1 MVLLPWNIKSMF
13 NLLII
18 KILILT
24 TLSTVVAFLITPII
38 THFLYKYK
46 FGKQIRS
53 EDKAPI
59 FFRLHKK
66 KEGTPTMGGVIIWIT
81 VLVVMFLSY
90 LLYLIFPESGVAL
103 LNFFSRSQTLLP
115 LGALLATAI
124 VGLVDDYLG
133 VRKIGKNGGGLGMKQ
148 KLLIYFSIA
157 LIGAIW
163 FYFRLDWDIL
173 HIPFVGNF
181 EIGWWI
187 IPIFTFVVAATSFS
201 VNEADGLDGLA
212 GGLLLICF
220 GAFAVICFLQGKYD
234 LATFCCVI
242 VGALISFLW
251 FNIPPARFFMG
262 DTGSMSLGITLGII
276 AMLTNTL
283 IYLPLIASIF
293 ILESCSVIIQ
303 MLSKKFRKGK
313 KIFISTPLHH
323 HFEAIGWPESKIVMR
338 FWLLSGILTVFSLI
352 IYLFDKGI

>member
-1 MVLLPWNIKSMF
+1 ML

-24 TLSTVVAFLITPII
+24 TISTVVAFLITPII

-53 EDKAPI
+53 ENKAPI

-66 KEGTPTMGGVIIWIT
+66 KEGTPTMGGAIIWIT
-81 VLVVMFLSY
+81 AIIVMLLCY
-90 LLYLIFPESGVAL
+90 LLALIFPESGVAL

-124 VGLVDDYLG
+124 VGLIDDYLG
-133 VRKIGKNGGGLGMKQ
+133 VKRIGGNGGGLSMKQ

-157 LIGAIW
+157 LIGALW
-163 FYFRLDWDIL
+163 FYFKLNWDVL

-201 VNEADGLDGLA
+201 VNETDGLDGLA

-220 GAFAVICFLQGKYD
+220 GSFAIISFLQGKYD

-262 DTGSMSLGITLGII
+262 DTGSMSLGISLGVI

-303 MLSKKFRKGK
+303 MLSKKLRKGK
-313 KIFISTPLHH
+313 KVFISTPLHH

-352 IYLFDKGI
+352 IYLFDRGI